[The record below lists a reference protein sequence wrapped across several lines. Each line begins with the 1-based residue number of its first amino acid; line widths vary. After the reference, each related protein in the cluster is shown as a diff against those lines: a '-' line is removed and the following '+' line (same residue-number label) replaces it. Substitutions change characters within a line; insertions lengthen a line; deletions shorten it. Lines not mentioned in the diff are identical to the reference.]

1 MFYEEGIIP
10 ITNDVMFKALFVNN
24 PDLLKSFLS
33 AALGIEENRIKRI
46 TIRNPELPPIYYG
59 GSLSEDE
66 KIREY
71 VRQREKA
78 EQDYR
83 ADIVHAEAKGAAKER
98 EKMIAR
104 WKVQGKTDEEIAE
117 LLADD

>member
-24 PDLLKSFLS
+24 PDLLK
-33 AALGIEENRIKRI
+33 
-46 TIRNPELPPIYYG
+46 
-59 GSLSEDE
+59 SEDE

-104 WKVQGKTDEEIAE
+104 WKAKGKTDEEIAK